1 MQIGE
6 LAKRCS
12 VSIDTVRY
20 YEKQGLLKPEGRTP
34 AGYRYYA
41 GESLKCLQF
50 ILKAKSLGFT
60 LREIQD
66 LLQIRVSP
74 EDYEC
79 AKVKQMAEDKLTNIE
94 QKIAELKQIQAALK
108 DVAES
113 CYGGTEPAT
122 SCSIID
128 ALSNHSENQAA
139 VKE

>member
-20 YEKQGLLKPEGRTP
+20 YEKQGLLRPEGRTP

-41 GESLKCLQF
+41 GESVKCLQF
-50 ILKAKSLGFT
+50 ILKAKALGFT

-66 LLQIRVSP
+66 LLEIRVSP

-79 AKVKQMAEDKLTNIE
+79 ASVKQMADDKLAKIE
-94 QKIAELKQIQAALK
+94 QKITELLQIQAALK
-108 DVAES
+108 DVAAL
-113 CYGGTEPAT
+113 CCGGAEPAT
-122 SCSIID
+122 SCSILD
-128 ALSNHSENQAA
+128 ALSHHSEAQ
-139 VKE
+139 